1 MEKIFLFFL
10 LLVFISGC
18 GGGSNSPQSI
28 PEIPT
33 PTQLPGLLV
42 QINTENDLVDSVKRG
57 FKDALAQ
64 GVVRVPTEYYSSN
77 FTTSYTF
84 ESNVD
89 EHDYVKYDG
98 EYLYIAPS
106 RSLDC
111 CFVLNSP
118 ITNSSSE
125 GFSADP
131 EKSIRIMSTD
141 PATAGIT
148 QVGSIPLEDDNSIE
162 GLYLNNNRLALI
174 NSSGWWGRWGSTFET
189 LDSWVN
195 QSVGFKVYNSTNT
208 QAPEKLW
215 EMEVEGGFVSS
226 RKVGNKVHLVVRH
239 TPQIEDLEYFVSDS
253 TTYLNNEQLIDAL
266 TFEDI
271 LPKFKIN
278 GVERE
283 ILQADSCY
291 VTDVNHE
298 LAPTNTG
305 SPILTVILAVD
316 MESPSIVSAV
326 CYNES
331 TNGIYVSEDSIY
343 LTQGEY
349 TDDNESKTLVHKFSI
364 GSSIIYG
371 GSGKVDGYIS
381 GGSNRDFRIN
391 EHEGF
396 LRLVTSKQERYT
408 VATDT
413 YPFSAIRSIFV
424 HSLFILKKTTGELNL
439 ETIASL
445 PNAGQSE
452 PIGKPDEDLYGVRF
466 LEDRLYLVTYERIDP
481 LYVLDLSDQYNPI
494 ITGELE
500 VKGFSDFLHPVNED
514 LLLGLGADENGL
526 VKLELFNVENLNDPF
541 SLDSVLIGEGADWN
555 YSEARYNRKAF
566 TYLNHSTELDKFTVP
581 VSSSFYNNETG
592 YRTEEN
598 LYLFEILDKNLPSS
612 ASINSVGAISS
623 PNNPNDGYWSGNVFR
638 SILHNDAVYFIVDG
652 YVWSA
657 LWSAPQNQLG
667 PH

>member
-1 MEKIFLFFL
+1 VRIFLFFL
-10 LLVFISGC
+10 LLVLISGC
-18 GGGSNSPQSI
+18 GGENSSAQSI

-33 PTQLPGLLV
+33 PTQLPGLLI
-42 QINTENDLVDSVKRG
+42 QIETEDYLVDSVKRG
-57 FKDALAQ
+57 FKDELAK
-64 GVVRVPTEYYSSN
+64 GVVSVPAEYYSSR
-77 FTTSYTF
+77 FTTSYSL
-84 ESNVD
+84 EPNVD

-106 RSLDC
+106 RSLNC

-118 ITNSSSE
+118 IEIFSSE
-125 GFSADP
+125 GSSVDP

-141 PATAGIT
+141 PSTAGIA
-148 QVGSIPLEDDNSIE
+148 QVGSIPLEDENTIE
-162 GLYLNNNRLALI
+162 GLYLNNDKLALI
-174 NSSGWWGRWGSTFET
+174 NSSGWWGRWGSSFET
-189 LDSWVN
+189 LDSWVE

-208 QAPEKLW
+208 ESPEKLW

-239 TPQIEDLEYFVSDS
+239 TPKIEGLKYFVSDS
-253 TTYLNNEQLIDAL
+253 TTALNNEQLIDAL
-266 TFEDI
+266 TFEEI

-283 ILQADSCY
+283 VLQADSCY
-291 VTDVNHE
+291 VTDFNHE
-298 LAPTNTG
+298 LAPANTG
-305 SPILTVILAVD
+305 SPILTIILAID
-316 MESPSIVSAV
+316 IEDPSIVSAV

-331 TNGIYVSEDSIY
+331 TNGIYVSENSIY

-349 TDDNESKTLVHKFSI
+349 TDDNEPKTLVHKFSI
-364 GSSIIYG
+364 GSSIMYG
-371 GSGKVDGYIS
+371 GSGKIDGYIS

-396 LRLVTSKQERYT
+396 LRLVTTNLERFT
-408 VATDT
+408 VATNT
-413 YPFSAIRSIFV
+413 YPFSAVRSVFD

-445 PNAGQSE
+445 PNARQPE

-466 LEDRLYLVTYERIDP
+466 LGDRLYLVTYRSIDP
-481 LYVLDLSDQYNPI
+481 LYVLDLSDHYNPL

-514 LLLGLGADENGL
+514 LLLGLGTDANGL

-541 SLDSVLIGEGADWN
+541 SLDSVLIGQGADWN

-566 TYLNHSTELDKFTVP
+566 TYLNYSTKLDKFTVP
-581 VSSSFYNNETG
+581 VSSSFYDNETG

-598 LYLFEILDKNLPSS
+598 LYLFEILDKNFPSS
-612 ASINSVGAISS
+612 SSINSVGAISS
-623 PNNPNDGYWSGNVFR
+623 PNNPNNGYWSANISR

-657 LWSAPQNQLG
+657 LWSAPQNQSG

>member
-1 MEKIFLFFL
+1 VEKIFLLFL
-10 LLVFISGC
+10 LVVFISGC
-18 GGGSNSPQSI
+18 GGGSSSPQSI

-42 QINTENDLVDSVKRG
+42 QIKTENDLVDSVKHG
-57 FKDALAQ
+57 FKDELAL
-64 GVVRVPTEYYSSN
+64 GVVSVPLEYYKSH
-77 FTTSYTF
+77 FTTSYTL

-106 RSLDC
+106 RSLEC

-125 GFSADP
+125 GSSIDS

-162 GLYLNNNRLALI
+162 GLYLNNDRLALI
-174 NSSGWWGRWGSTFET
+174 NSSGWWGRWGNSFET

-195 QSVGFKVYNSTNT
+195 QSVGFKIYNSTNT
-208 QAPEKLW
+208 ESPEKLW

-226 RKVGNKVHLVVRH
+226 RKVGNKVHLVTRH
-239 TPQIEDLEYFVSDS
+239 TPQVEGLKYFVSDS
-253 TTYLNNEQLIDAL
+253 ATYLNNEQLIDAL
-266 TFEDI
+266 SIEDI

-278 GVERE
+278 GIERE

-298 LAPTNTG
+298 LAPANTG
-305 SPILTVILAVD
+305 SPILTIILAID
-316 MESPSIVSAV
+316 IENPSIVSAV

-331 TNGIYVSEDSIY
+331 TNGIYVSENSIY
-343 LTQGEY
+343 LTQGDY
-349 TDDNESKTLVHKFSI
+349 TDGNEPKTLVHKFSI
-364 GSSIIYG
+364 GSSIMYG
-371 GSGKVDGYIS
+371 GSGKIDGYIS

-396 LRLVTSKQERYT
+396 LRLVTTKLERFT
-408 VATDT
+408 VATNT
-413 YPFSAIRSIFV
+413 YPFSAVRSVFD

-445 PNAGQSE
+445 PNARQPE

-466 LEDRLYLVTYERIDP
+466 LGDRLYLVTYERIDP
-481 LYVLDLSDQYNPI
+481 LYVLDLSDHYNPI

-514 LLLGLGADENGL
+514 LLLGLGADGNGL
-526 VKLELFNVENLNDPF
+526 VKLELFNVENLNNPF
-541 SLDSVLIGEGADWN
+541 SLDSVLLGQGADWN

-566 TYLNHSTELDKFTVP
+566 TYLNHSTEIDKFTVP

-623 PNNPNDGYWSGNVFR
+623 SNNTNDGYWSANIFR

-657 LWSAPQNQLG
+657 LWSAPYNQSG